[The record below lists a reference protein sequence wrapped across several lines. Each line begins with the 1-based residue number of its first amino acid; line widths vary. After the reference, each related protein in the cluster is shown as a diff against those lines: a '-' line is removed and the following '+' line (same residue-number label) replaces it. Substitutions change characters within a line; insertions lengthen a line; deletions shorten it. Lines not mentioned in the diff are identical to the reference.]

1 MKNLIHD
8 LYMRI
13 VERYFRVRTLGV
25 QLVILGAL
33 ILVAVVGVDL
43 AGQVGYRSEG
53 TEFNFQF
60 GTGGAM
66 PQLLVYLV
74 SGFAALMIVTGV
86 FFDRKDVRR
95 ERQKMLIVV
104 EVRGLHTSPDTPA
117 VDVVNPAFR
126 GQRHSVIVDFRPRL
140 AGELVNPQRMLSAIQ
155 GMMLNVESVAQG
167 RDMSDVSVAVGGVA
181 AVPAMFLIGMRL
193 DDESKVE
200 LFDWNRDLRSW
211 KMIDGIDDD
220 NRPLPLQMPIIGG
233 ADSEVV
239 LAVSASYLIDETAV
253 SATFPGMP
261 VVRLLAQ
268 KIEANSYW
276 SEAVQ
281 KEFAAEFR
289 KTVQTIMASS
299 VKRIHLVLAAPVSLT
314 VRLGATYDE
323 RLHPELIVYQYERT
337 STPPYPWG
345 IEVPHHGSPEPVIRP
360 AASTV
365 P

>member
-1 MKNLIHD
+1 
-8 LYMRI
+8 
-13 VERYFRVRTLGV
+13 
-25 QLVILGAL
+25 
-33 ILVAVVGVDL
+33 
-43 AGQVGYRSEG
+43 
-53 TEFNFQF
+53 
-60 GTGGAM
+60 
-66 PQLLVYLV
+66 
-74 SGFAALMIVTGV
+74 
-86 FFDRKDVRR
+86 
-95 ERQKMLIVV
+95 
-104 EVRGLHTSPDTPA
+104 
-117 VDVVNPAFR
+117 
-126 GQRHSVIVDFRPRL
+126 
-140 AGELVNPQRMLSAIQ
+140 
-155 GMMLNVESVAQG
+155 
-167 RDMSDVSVAVGGVA
+167 
-181 AVPAMFLIGMRL
+181 
-193 DDESKVE
+193 
-200 LFDWNRDLRSW
+200 
-211 KMIDGIDDD
+211 MIDGIDDD
-220 NRPLPLQMPIIGG
+220 NRPLPLQMPIIGE

-253 SATFPGMP
+253 SATFPCMP

-345 IEVPHHGSPEPVIRP
+345 IEVPNHGSPEPVIRP